1 MKPPLTG
8 RERAQSNTAMQDTI
22 SKDTQQ
28 PPDIKDRANFQLAA
42 VQAHD
47 LASQNFS
54 VAIFAALLL
63 LCALIANTFSLSAIW
78 IAFFC
83 NNAAALILF
92 GTGLR
97 SAYDVA
103 RWRRAQAGLASV
115 PFGRSTQWL
124 IAIATS
130 PWSPQDTEE
139 SEPPRR
145 GTSSAFLA
153 GQSLLSRIGARPL
166 SVFGPALFA
175 CLIVYAGWSL
185 KADDIAIG
193 TTSVLIIAVCLA
205 FAFLLLVTERRLAAI
220 DTEEWPEAKAIS
232 QLARLPIFVLVLSCF
247 CLFLSTRGSGLSIKL
262 LATLGGFVGLVGL
275 EFLLRAVAS
284 MFRPQSDSR
293 EPAQIATSFVA
304 GILQWPP
311 QPLVSIQSELRT
323 RHGIDLRQIWA
334 FSFIR
339 KAAPAIILGTLLLGW
354 LLSGVRE
361 IPMTGRGVYERFGK
375 AEGILHS
382 GLHIG
387 LPWPFGRVIPIEN
400 GSVHELATSVST
412 SGDGEKLADA
422 EGPAPE
428 SANRLWDASH
438 ISEKSQLIASGTG
451 GAQSFQIVNM
461 DVRFVYRIGLSDQAA
476 IKAAYRV
483 ADLPALIEST
493 ANRVLVHDF
502 ARRTLNDVLSEGRL
516 SLANDIAS
524 AVQKNMD
531 ELNSGVEILAVV
543 VEAIHPPAGA
553 ANAFHGV
560 QAAQI
565 SAEAMV
571 ARERGTAAERT
582 NEAQLNA
589 SLQQDNATATARE
602 GVAASE
608 VAKLRFQAEQS
619 AFHEA
624 GQAFLTEEY
633 FNRLTMGLSHS
644 KALVLDHRIGG
655 SIAPTLDL
663 RSMTMP
669 ADPDTS
675 AEPSTPYQSEETGP

>member
-1 MKPPLTG
+1 MEPPSTG
-8 RERAQSNTAMQDTI
+8 RERAQSNTTMQDTI
-22 SKDTQQ
+22 SKHTQQ

-47 LASQNFS
+47 LASQGFS
-54 VAIFAALLL
+54 VAIVAALLL
-63 LCALIANTFSLSAIW
+63 LCALIANMFSLNAIW

-103 RWRRAQAGLASV
+103 RWRRRQAGLASI
-115 PFGRSTQWL
+115 PLGRSTQWL
-124 IAIATS
+124 IAVVTS
-130 PWSPQDTEE
+130 PWSSGDTEG
-139 SEPPRR
+139 SEPARR
-145 GTSSAFLA
+145 AFFA
-153 GQSLLSRIGARPL
+153 GQSLLSRISTRPL

-193 TTSVLIIAVCLA
+193 TMTFLIIAACLA
-205 FAFLLLVTERRLAAI
+205 FAFLLLVTERRLGAI
-220 DTEEWPEAKAIS
+220 DAEEWPEAKAIA
-232 QLARLPIFVLVLSCF
+232 QLARLPIFVLALSCF
-247 CLFLSTRGSGLSIKL
+247 CLFLSARGSGLSIIL
-262 LATLGGFVGLVGL
+262 LAALGGLVALVGL

-284 MFRPQSDSR
+284 MFRPQNDSR
-293 EPAQIATSFVA
+293 EPALIATSLVA
-304 GILQWPP
+304 GALQWPP

-339 KAAPAIILGTLLLGW
+339 KAAPAIILGTLFLGW

-400 GSVHELATSVST
+400 GSVHELATAVST
-412 SGDGEKLADA
+412 NDNGEPLADA

-438 ISEKSQLIASGTG
+438 ISEKSQIIASGTG
-451 GAQSFQIVNM
+451 GEQSFQIVNM
-461 DVRFVYRIGLSDQAA
+461 DVRFVYRIGLSDEAA
-476 IKAAYRV
+476 MKAAYRV

-531 ELNSGVEILAVV
+531 ELDSGVEILAVV

-565 SAEAMV
+565 SAEALV
-571 ARERGTAAERT
+571 ARERGTAAEQT

-589 SLQQDNATATARE
+589 SLAQDNATATARE
-602 GVAASE
+602 GIAASE

-633 FNRLTMGLSHS
+633 FSQLTMGLSHS

-663 RSMTMP
+663 RSMMP
-669 ADPDTS
+669 PVDPDTS
-675 AEPSTPYQSEETGP
+675 AEPGTPYQSEETGP

>member
-1 MKPPLTG
+1 MGMPKT
-8 RERAQSNTAMQDTI
+8 SSD
-22 SKDTQQ
+22 DTQQ
-28 PPDIKDRANFQLAA
+28 LPEIKNRADFQLAA
-42 VQAHD
+42 AQAHD
-47 LASQNFS
+47 LASQGFS
-54 VAIFAALLL
+54 VSTFAALLL
-63 LCALIANTFSLSAIW
+63 LCALIANTFSLNPIW
-78 IAFFC
+78 VALFC

-103 RWRRAQAGLASV
+103 EWRRKNAGLAGV
-115 PFGRSTQWL
+115 PLGKPAQWL
-124 IAIATS
+124 IAFVTS
-130 PWSPQDTEE
+130 PWSQQETEE
-139 SEPPRR
+139 PDRIERWT
-145 GTSSAFLA
+145 GSAFFA
-153 GQSLLSRIGARPL
+153 GRSLLSRIGARPL
-166 SVFGPALFA
+166 WVAGLSMLA
-175 CLIVYAGWSL
+175 CLIVYAGWTL
-185 KADDIAIG
+185 EADGTAIG
-193 TTSVLIIAVCLA
+193 TPSLVIIAVCLA

-220 DTEEWPEAKAIS
+220 DATEWPEAKAIS

-262 LATLGGFVGLVGL
+262 LAALGGFVALVGL

-284 MFRPQSDSR
+284 MFRPQNDGR
-293 EPAQIATSFVA
+293 EPALIATSLVA
-304 GILQWPP
+304 GALQWPP
-311 QPLVSIQSELRT
+311 QPLVSIQLELRT

-339 KAAPAIILGTLLLGW
+339 KTAPTIILGTLLLGW

-361 IPMTGRGVYERFGK
+361 IPMTGRGVYERFGR
-375 AEGILHS
+375 AQAILHS

-400 GSVHELATSVST
+400 GSVHELATAVST
-412 SGDGEKLADA
+412 NDSDEPLADA
-422 EGPAPE
+422 EGLAPE

-438 ISEKSQLIASGTG
+438 INEKSQLIASGTG
-451 GAQSFQIVNM
+451 GEQSFQIVNM

-516 SLANDIAS
+516 SLANNIAS

-565 SAEAMV
+565 SAEALV
-571 ARERGTAAERT
+571 ARERGTAAQQT

-589 SLQQDNATATARE
+589 RLAQDNATATARE

-619 AFHEA
+619 AFQEA

-655 SIAPTLDL
+655 NIAPTLDL
-663 RSMTMP
+663 RSVMP
-669 ADPDTS
+669 PVDPDTS
-675 AEPSTPYQSEETGP
+675 AEPSTPYKSEETGP

>member
-1 MKPPLTG
+1 MTTPIPTDG
-8 RERAQSNTAMQDTI
+8 H
-22 SKDTQQ
+22 TQQ
-28 PPDIKDRANFQLAA
+28 SPEIKSRADFQLAA
-42 VQAHD
+42 VQARD
-47 LASQNFS
+47 LAGQG
-54 VAIFAALLL
+54 AAVSISATLLL
-63 LCALIANTFSLSAIW
+63 LCAWLASTFGLNAIW

-83 NNAAALILF
+83 DNAAALILF

-97 SAYDVA
+97 SAHEIA
-103 RWRRAQAGLASV
+103 RWRREQAGLASI
-115 PFGRSTQWL
+115 PLGRFMQWL
-124 IAIATS
+124 IAFVTS
-130 PWSPQDTEE
+130 PWSSRQAQEPDPVERWTE
-139 SEPPRR
+139 
-145 GTSSAFLA
+145 SAFLA
-153 GQSLLSRIGARPL
+153 GQSVLSRIGARPL
-166 SVFGPALFA
+166 SVFCLSLFA
-175 CLIVYAGWSL
+175 CLLVYAGWSL
-185 KADDIAIG
+185 EADDMTIG
-193 TTSVLIIAVCLA
+193 TMSYLIIGACLA
-205 FAFLLLVTERRLAAI
+205 FAFFLLVTERRLAAI
-220 DTEEWPEAKAIS
+220 EAPEWPEARAIS
-232 QLARLPIFVLVLSCF
+232 QLARIPVFVLVLSCF
-247 CLFLSTRGSGLSIKL
+247 SLFLSARGSGLSIKL
-262 LATLGGFVGLVGL
+262 LAALGGFVAIVGL
-275 EFLLRAVAS
+275 EFLLRAVAA
-284 MFRPQSDSR
+284 MFRPQNDSR
-293 EPAQIATSFVA
+293 EPALIATSLVA
-304 GILQWPP
+304 GALQWPP

-323 RHGIDLRQIWA
+323 KHGIDLRQIWA

-354 LLSGVRE
+354 LLSSVHE
-361 IPMTGRGVYERFGK
+361 VPMTGRGIYERFGK

-400 GSVHELATSVST
+400 GNVHELATSVST
-412 SGDGEKLADA
+412 SGDGEKLTDA

-565 SAEAMV
+565 SAEALV
-571 ARERGTAAERT
+571 ARERGTAAEQT

-602 GVAASE
+602 GVAASQ

-619 AFHEA
+619 AFHDA

-644 KALVLDHRIGG
+644 RALVLDHRIGG
-655 SIAPTLDL
+655 NIAPTLDL
-663 RSMTMP
+663 RSVMP
-669 ADPDTS
+669 PVDPDTS
-675 AEPSTPYQSEETGP
+675 AEPSTPYKSEETGP

>member
-1 MKPPLTG
+1 MGMPKT
-8 RERAQSNTAMQDTI
+8 SSD
-22 SKDTQQ
+22 DTQQ
-28 PPDIKDRANFQLAA
+28 LTEIKNRADFQLAA

-47 LASQNFS
+47 LASQGFS
-54 VAIFAALLL
+54 VSIFAALLL
-63 LCALIANTFSLSAIW
+63 LFAMIANTFGLSPIW
-78 IAFFC
+78 VALFC
-83 NNAAALILF
+83 NNAAALILY
-92 GTGLR
+92 GAGLR

-103 RWRRAQAGLASV
+103 EWRRKKAGLADIRLGKPAQS
-115 PFGRSTQWL
+115 L
-124 IAIATS
+124 IAFVTS
-130 PWSPQDTEE
+130 PWSQQPTEG
-139 SEPPRR
+139 PDRIDR
-145 GTSSAFLA
+145 WTGSAFFA
-153 GQSLLSRIGARPL
+153 GRSLLLRIGARPL
-166 SVFGPALFA
+166 WVASLSMLA
-175 CLIVYAGWSL
+175 CLIVYAGWTL
-185 KADDIAIG
+185 RADSTVIG
-193 TTSVLIIAVCLA
+193 TPFLLIIAACLA

-220 DTEEWPEAKAIS
+220 DAAEWPEAKAIS
-232 QLARLPIFVLVLSCF
+232 QLARVPIFVLVLSCF

-262 LATLGGFVGLVGL
+262 LAALGGFVALVGL
-275 EFLLRAVAS
+275 EFLLRALAS
-284 MFRPQSDSR
+284 MFRPQNDGR
-293 EPAQIATSFVA
+293 EPALIATSLVA
-304 GILQWPP
+304 GALQWPP
-311 QPLVSIQSELRT
+311 QPLVSIQLELRT

-339 KAAPAIILGTLLLGW
+339 KTAPAIILGTLFLGW

-361 IPMTGRGVYERFGK
+361 IPMTGRGVYEQFGR
-375 AEGILHS
+375 AQAILHS

-400 GSVHELATSVST
+400 GSVHELATAVST
-412 SGDGEKLADA
+412 NDSDEPLADA

-451 GAQSFQIVNM
+451 GGQSFQIVNM

-476 IKAAYRV
+476 MKAAYRV

-502 ARRTLNDVLSEGRL
+502 ARRTLTDVLSEGRL

-524 AVQKNMD
+524 ALQKNMD
-531 ELNSGVEILAVV
+531 EQNSGVEILAVV

-565 SAEAMV
+565 NAEALV
-571 ARERGTAAERT
+571 ARERGTAAEQT

-589 SLQQDNATATARE
+589 SLAQNNATATARE

-608 VAKLRFQAEQS
+608 VAELRFQAEQS

-633 FNRLTMGLSHS
+633 FSKLMMGLSHS

-663 RSMTMP
+663 RSMMP
-669 ADPDTS
+669 LVDPDTS
-675 AEPSTPYQSEETGP
+675 AKPNTPYQSEETGP

>member
-1 MKPPLTG
+1 MPKT
-8 RERAQSNTAMQDTI
+8 SSD
-22 SKDTQQ
+22 DTQQ
-28 PPDIKDRANFQLAA
+28 LPEIKDRADFQLAA

-47 LASQNFS
+47 IANQGFS
-54 VAIFAALLL
+54 VSIFAALLL
-63 LCALIANTFSLSAIW
+63 LCALIANTFNLNPIW
-78 IAFFC
+78 VALFC

-103 RWRRAQAGLASV
+103 EWRRKKAGLAGIRLGE
-115 PFGRSTQWL
+115 PAQWL
-124 IAIATS
+124 IAFVTS
-130 PWSPQDTEE
+130 PWSPQEMEGPDRIERWT
-139 SEPPRR
+139 
-145 GTSSAFLA
+145 GSAFFA
-153 GQSLLSRIGARPL
+153 VRSLLLRIGARPL
-166 SVFGPALFA
+166 WVAGLSLFA
-175 CLIVYAGWSL
+175 CLIVYAGWPL
-185 KADDIAIG
+185 KADGTAIG
-193 TTSVLIIAVCLA
+193 TPSLVIIAACLA

-220 DTEEWPEAKAIS
+220 DAAEWPEAGAIS
-232 QLARLPIFVLVLSCF
+232 QLSRVPIFVLVLSCF
-247 CLFLSTRGSGLSIKL
+247 CLFLSARGSELSIKL
-262 LATLGGFVGLVGL
+262 LAALGGFVALVGL
-275 EFLLRAVAS
+275 ELLLRAIAS
-284 MFRPQSDSR
+284 MFRPQNDSG
-293 EPAQIATSFVA
+293 EPALIATSLIA
-304 GILQWPP
+304 GTLRWPP
-311 QPLVSIQSELRT
+311 QPLVGIQSELRT
-323 RHGIDLRQIWA
+323 KHGIDLRQIWA

-339 KAAPAIILGTLLLGW
+339 KTAPAIILGTLLLGW
-354 LLSGVRE
+354 LLSGLRE
-361 IPMTGRGVYERFGK
+361 IPMSGRGVYERFGK

-387 LPWPFGRVIPIEN
+387 LPWPFGRVIAIEN

-412 SGDGEKLADA
+412 NGSGEALADA

-438 ISEKSQLIASGTG
+438 ISEKSQVIASGTG
-451 GAQSFQIVNM
+451 GEQSFQVVNM

-476 IKAAYRV
+476 MKAAYRV

-516 SLANDIAS
+516 SLASDIAS
-524 AVQKNMD
+524 TVQKNMD

-560 QAAQI
+560 QAVEI
-565 SAEAMV
+565 SAEALV
-571 ARERGTAAERT
+571 ARERGAAAEQT

-589 SLQQDNATATARE
+589 SLRQDDATATARE
-602 GVAASE
+602 GIAASE

-633 FNRLTMGLSHS
+633 FNQLTMGLSHS

-655 SIAPTLDL
+655 SVAPTLDL
-663 RSMTMP
+663 RSMMLP
-669 ADPDTS
+669 VDPDTN
-675 AEPSTPYQSEETGP
+675 AEPNTPYQSEETGP

>member
-1 MKPPLTG
+1 
-8 RERAQSNTAMQDTI
+8 MQDTI
-22 SKDTQQ
+22 SRDTQQ
-28 PPDIKDRANFQLAA
+28 PPDIKDRAHFQLAA
-42 VQAHD
+42 VHAHD
-47 LASQNFS
+47 LASQGFS
-54 VAIFAALLL
+54 VSVFVPLLL
-63 LCALIANTFSLSAIW
+63 LCALIANMFSLNAIW

-97 SAYDVA
+97 SAYEIA
-103 RWRRAQAGLASV
+103 RWRRTQAGLASI
-115 PFGRSTQWL
+115 PLGRSTQWL
-124 IAIATS
+124 IAVVAS
-130 PWSPQDTEE
+130 PWSSRDAEAP
-139 SEPPRR
+139 EPAGRWI
-145 GTSSAFLA
+145 GSVFFA

-166 SVFGPALFA
+166 LVFGLSLFT

-193 TTSVLIIAVCLA
+193 TMTFLIIAVCLA

-220 DTEEWPEAKAIS
+220 DAEEWPEAKAIS
-232 QLARLPIFVLVLSCF
+232 HLARLPIFVLVLSCF

-262 LATLGGFVGLVGL
+262 LAALGGFVALVGL
-275 EFLLRAVAS
+275 EFALRAVAS
-284 MFRPQSDSR
+284 MFRPQNDSR
-293 EPAQIATSFVA
+293 EPALIAASLVA
-304 GILQWPP
+304 GALQWPP

-323 RHGIDLRQIWA
+323 KHGIDLRQIWA

-375 AEGILHS
+375 AEAILHS

-412 SGDGEKLADA
+412 NGDSEALADA

-451 GAQSFQIVNM
+451 GEQSFQIVNM

-476 IKAAYRV
+476 MKAAYRV

-502 ARRTLNDVLSEGRL
+502 ARRTLEDVLSEGRL
-516 SLANDIAS
+516 SLANDIAL

-560 QAAQI
+560 QAEQI
-565 SAEAMV
+565 SAEALV
-571 ARERGTAAERT
+571 ARERGTAAEQT

-602 GVAASE
+602 GIAASE

-633 FNRLTMGLSHS
+633 FNQLTMGLSHS
-644 KALVLDHRIGG
+644 KALVLDHRIGE

-663 RSMTMP
+663 RSMMSRV
-669 ADPDTS
+669 DPDTS
-675 AEPSTPYQSEETGP
+675 AEPGVPYQSEETGP

>member
-1 MKPPLTG
+1 MLETSSEDKKQVP
-8 RERAQSNTAMQDTI
+8 E
-22 SKDTQQ
+22 
-28 PPDIKDRANFQLAA
+28 IKDRADFQLAA

-47 LASQNFS
+47 LANQGFS
-54 VAIFAALLL
+54 VSVFAAMLLL
-63 LCALIANTFSLSAIW
+63 AALIANTFSLSAIW

-83 NNAAALILF
+83 TNAAALIVF
-92 GTGLR
+92 GIGLQ
-97 SAYDVA
+97 SAHDIA
-103 RWRRAQAGLASV
+103 RWRREQAGLASV
-115 PFGRSTQWL
+115 PLGRSKQWI
-124 IAIATS
+124 IAVVTS
-130 PWSPQDTEE
+130 PWTTEDTR
-139 SEPPRR
+139 EPDRFDR
-145 GTSSAFLA
+145 WSGSVFLA
-153 GQSLLSRIGARPL
+153 GQSFASRIGARPL
-166 SVFGPALFA
+166 RIFCLALVA
-175 CLIVYAGWSL
+175 CLIVCAGWSVR
-185 KADDIAIG
+185 ADDIALG
-193 TTSVLIIAVCLA
+193 TMTFLIIAVCLT

-220 DTEEWPEAKAIS
+220 DAVEWPEAKAIS
-232 QLARLPIFVLVLSCF
+232 QLARVPIFVLVLSCF
-247 CLFLSTRGSGLSIKL
+247 CLFLSARGSGLSIKL
-262 LATLGGFVGLVGL
+262 LAALGGFVGLVGL
-275 EFLLRAVAS
+275 EFLLRALAS
-284 MFRPQSDSR
+284 MFRPQNDSR
-293 EPAQIATSFVA
+293 EPVLIATSVVA
-304 GILQWPP
+304 GALRWPP
-311 QPLVSIQSELRT
+311 QPLVAIQSELQT
-323 RHGIDLRQIWA
+323 KHGIDLRQIWA

-339 KAAPAIILGTLLLGW
+339 RAAPSIVLGTLVLGW

-375 AEGILHS
+375 AEAIQHS

-387 LPWPFGRVIPIEN
+387 LPWPFGRVIPVEN

-412 SGDGEKLADA
+412 NGDGEALADA

-438 ISEKSQLIASGTG
+438 ISEKSQLIASGG
-451 GAQSFQIVNM
+451 GQSFQIVNM

-476 IKAAYRV
+476 MKAAYRV

-502 ARRTLNDVLSEGRL
+502 ARRTLEDVLSKGRL

-543 VEAIHPPAGA
+543 VEAIHPPTGA

-565 SAEAMV
+565 RAEALV
-571 ARERGTAAERT
+571 ARERGTAAEQA

-602 GVAASE
+602 GIAASE
-608 VAKLRFQAEQS
+608 VVKLRFQAEQS
-619 AFHEA
+619 AFHQA

-633 FNRLTMGLSHS
+633 FNHLTMGLSHS
-644 KALVLDHRIGG
+644 KALVLDHRLGG

-663 RSMTMP
+663 RSMMSP
-669 ADPDTS
+669 VDPDTS
-675 AEPSTPYQSEETGP
+675 AEPNTPYQSEETGP

>member
-1 MKPPLTG
+1 MGMPKT
-8 RERAQSNTAMQDTI
+8 SSD
-22 SKDTQQ
+22 DTQQ
-28 PPDIKDRANFQLAA
+28 LPEIKDRADFQLAA

-47 LASQNFS
+47 IANQGFS
-54 VAIFAALLL
+54 VSIFAALLL
-63 LCALIANTFSLSAIW
+63 LCALIANTFNLNPIW
-78 IAFFC
+78 VALFC

-103 RWRRAQAGLASV
+103 EWRRKKAGLAGIRLGE
-115 PFGRSTQWL
+115 PAQWL
-124 IAIATS
+124 IAFVTS
-130 PWSPQDTEE
+130 PWSPQEMEGPDRIERWT
-139 SEPPRR
+139 
-145 GTSSAFLA
+145 GSAFFA
-153 GQSLLSRIGARPL
+153 VRSLLLRIGARPL
-166 SVFGPALFA
+166 WVAGLSLFA
-175 CLIVYAGWSL
+175 CLIVYAGWPL
-185 KADDIAIG
+185 KADGTAIG
-193 TTSVLIIAVCLA
+193 TPSLVIIAACLA

-220 DTEEWPEAKAIS
+220 DAAEWPEAGAIS
-232 QLARLPIFVLVLSCF
+232 QLSRVPIFVLVLSCF
-247 CLFLSTRGSGLSIKL
+247 CLFLSARGSELSIKL
-262 LATLGGFVGLVGL
+262 LAALGGFVALVGL
-275 EFLLRAVAS
+275 ELLLRAIAS
-284 MFRPQSDSR
+284 MFRPQNDSG
-293 EPAQIATSFVA
+293 EPALIATSLIA
-304 GILQWPP
+304 GTLRWPP
-311 QPLVSIQSELRT
+311 QPLVGIQSELRT
-323 RHGIDLRQIWA
+323 KHGIDLRQIWA

-339 KAAPAIILGTLLLGW
+339 KTAPAIILGTLLLGW
-354 LLSGVRE
+354 LLSGLRE
-361 IPMTGRGVYERFGK
+361 IPMSGRGVYERFGK

-387 LPWPFGRVIPIEN
+387 LPWPFGRVIAIEN

-412 SGDGEKLADA
+412 NGSGEALADA

-438 ISEKSQLIASGTG
+438 ISEKSQVIASGTG
-451 GAQSFQIVNM
+451 GEQSFQVVNM

-476 IKAAYRV
+476 MKAAYRV

-516 SLANDIAS
+516 SLASDIAS
-524 AVQKNMD
+524 TVQKNMD

-560 QAAQI
+560 QAVEI
-565 SAEAMV
+565 SAEALV
-571 ARERGTAAERT
+571 ARERGAAAEQT

-589 SLQQDNATATARE
+589 SLRQDDATATARE
-602 GVAASE
+602 GIAASE

-633 FNRLTMGLSHS
+633 FNQLTMGLSHS

-655 SIAPTLDL
+655 SVAPTLDL
-663 RSMTMP
+663 RSMMLP
-669 ADPDTS
+669 VDPDTN
-675 AEPSTPYQSEETGP
+675 AEPNTPYQSEETGP

>member
-1 MKPPLTG
+1 MPKT
-8 RERAQSNTAMQDTI
+8 SSDDTH
-22 SKDTQQ
+22 QL
-28 PPDIKDRANFQLAA
+28 PELKDRADFQLAA
-42 VQAHD
+42 AHAHD
-47 LASQNFS
+47 LASQGFS
-54 VAIFAALLL
+54 VSIFAALRLFG
-63 LCALIANTFSLSAIW
+63 ALIANTFSLNQIW

-92 GTGLR
+92 GTALR
-97 SAYDVA
+97 SAYDIA
-103 RWRRAQAGLASV
+103 RWRRRQAGLASL
-115 PFGRSTQWL
+115 PLGRSMQWF
-124 IAIATS
+124 ITFSTS
-130 PWSPQDTEE
+130 PWSSQQMEEPGPVDRWTE
-139 SEPPRR
+139 
-145 GTSSAFLA
+145 SAFLA

-166 SVFGPALFA
+166 AVFGLSLFA
-175 CLIVYAGWSL
+175 CLIIYAGWSL

-193 TTSVLIIAVCLA
+193 TMTFLIIAACLA
-205 FAFLLLVTERRLAAI
+205 FAFLLLVTERRLAGI
-220 DTEEWPEAKAIS
+220 DEVEWPEARAIS
-232 QLARLPIFVLVLSCF
+232 QLARLPIVMLVLSCF
-247 CLFLSTRGSGLSIKL
+247 CLFLSTRGSGMSIKL
-262 LATLGGFVGLVGL
+262 LAALGGFVALVGF

-284 MFRPQSDSR
+284 MFRPQNDSR
-293 EPAQIATSFVA
+293 EPVLIATSLVA
-304 GILQWPP
+304 GALQWPP
-311 QPLVSIQSELRT
+311 QPLVGIQSELRT

-354 LLSGVRE
+354 LLSGIRE
-361 IPMTGRGVYERFGK
+361 IPMTVRGVYERFGK
-375 AEGILHS
+375 AESILHS

-387 LPWPFGRVIPIEN
+387 LPWPFGRVLPIEN
-400 GSVHELATSVST
+400 GSVHELATSFST
-412 SGDGEKLADA
+412 NDSGETLADA

-438 ISEKSQLIASGTG
+438 ISEKSQVIASGTG
-451 GAQSFQIVNM
+451 GEQSFQIVNM

-476 IKAAYRV
+476 MKAAYQV

-502 ARRTLNDVLSEGRL
+502 ARRTLNAVLSEGRL

-531 ELNSGVEILAVV
+531 DLNSGVEILAVV

-565 SAEAMV
+565 NAEALV
-571 ARERGTAAERT
+571 ARERGTAAEQT

-589 SLQQDNATATARE
+589 SLQQDKATATARE
-602 GVAASE
+602 GIAASE
-608 VAKLRFQAEQS
+608 VAKLRFHAEQS

-633 FNRLTMGLSHS
+633 FNQLTMGLSHS
-644 KALVLDHRIGG
+644 QALVLDHRIGG
-655 SIAPTLDL
+655 SLAPTLDL
-663 RSMTMP
+663 RSMMLP
-669 ADPDTS
+669 VDPDTRP
-675 AEPSTPYQSEETGP
+675 EPNTPYQSEETGP